1 MNLSGAANAV
11 LDAWIDFNQDGDW
24 LDAGERIF
32 SAVNVVGGDNVLSF
46 TVPAGSLTGD
56 TYARFRVS
64 SAGVVAAPTGA
75 APDGE
80 VEDYQVQLIASS
92 QPVSVDLPAGGAT
105 EVSDENGTLVVR
117 NNGILLF
124 SAPLVDLAGLNLV
137 GSADNDA
144 IAVSM
149 NGSLPGTLTI
159 TGGDDLDSLSIVN
172 NAAGSVY
179 LNLIGKMQLNGVSLN
194 DSGSLFLNQSSG
206 DLTID
211 GAIEI
216 TDGRAVLNTRGA
228 LIVNADISATDYIRL
243 VADSIDVNGS
253 ALSVTEGDIEL
264 RSRGDVNFDATS
276 SLSAQDGS
284 ITVISGATLTVGS
297 MVASEQIDL
306 RARGDILRSG
316 GLLTAFDLKMYS
328 QNGQIGV
335 SDADPIYT
343 DVERIDVRSSSD
355 TFVSEVD
362 GIEFGRFGFIGEAVS
377 LGVGSGIVRS
387 VSGTTFF
394 AGSGLFSL
402 RSAGAITLDT
412 GLYATGSGSIS
423 ISSDSFLMTSRGLLS
438 TNTGSLDIQ
447 TQLSMTLSQVRS
459 LSGSIRLE
467 SVTGAVVRLDGLEP
481 PTIFSVMPASIIALT
496 QVDLIVDSDQVVI
509 NDMMISRDGELFIAV
524 LLAFNS

>member
-1 MNLSGAANAV
+1 
-11 LDAWIDFNQDGDW
+11 
-24 LDAGERIF
+24 
-32 SAVNVVGGDNVLSF
+32 
-46 TVPAGSLTGD
+46 
-56 TYARFRVS
+56 
-64 SAGVVAAPTGA
+64 
-75 APDGE
+75 
-80 VEDYQVQLIASS
+80 
-92 QPVSVDLPAGGAT
+92 
-105 EVSDENGTLVVR
+105 
-117 NNGILLF
+117 
-124 SAPLVDLAGLNLV
+124 
-137 GSADNDA
+137 
-144 IAVSM
+144 
-149 NGSLPGTLTI
+149 
-159 TGGDDLDSLSIVN
+159 
-172 NAAGSVY
+172 
-179 LNLIGKMQLNGVSLN
+179 
-194 DSGSLFLNQSSG
+194 
-206 DLTID
+206 
-211 GAIEI
+211 
-216 TDGRAVLNTRGA
+216 
-228 LIVNADISATDYIRL
+228 
-243 VADSIDVNGS
+243 
-253 ALSVTEGDIEL
+253 
-264 RSRGDVNFDATS
+264 
-276 SLSAQDGS
+276 
-284 ITVISGATLTVGS
+284 

-362 GIEFGRFGFIGEAVS
+362 DIEFGRSGIIGEAVS
-377 LGVGSGIVRS
+377 LGVGSGIIRS

-423 ISSDSFLMTSRGLLS
+423 ISSGSFLMTSRGLLS